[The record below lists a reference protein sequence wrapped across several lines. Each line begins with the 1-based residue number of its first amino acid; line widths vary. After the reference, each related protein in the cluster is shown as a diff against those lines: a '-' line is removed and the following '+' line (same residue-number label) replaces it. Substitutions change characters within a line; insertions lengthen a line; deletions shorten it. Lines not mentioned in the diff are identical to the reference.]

1 MGDRLQEFRDRR
13 AAIARR
19 YDEELAPLGVTRMP
33 QAPGA
38 DPITYRYVVRLQAAD
53 HLLEALNRRGIAARR
68 PVYRPLHRLLGL
80 GGEFPGSER
89 AHRELVSLPLYPALT
104 DDDAGRVI
112 GEVRR
117 CLS

>member
-1 MGDRLQEFRDRR
+1 MVHVRD
-13 AAIARR
+13 
-19 YDEELAPLGVTRMP
+19 
-33 QAPGA
+33 
-38 DPITYRYVVRLQAAD
+38 AD

-80 GGEFPGSER
+80 DGRFPGSDQAQKEM
-89 AHRELVSLPLYPALT
+89 VSLPLYPALT
-104 DDDAGRVI
+104 DDEAERVI